1 MSIIKFYHSFIKKS
15 WKIKLRFF
23 SRYYQALFN
32 APGDFILYYPIR
44 FIEGFKYCH
53 IGYNFISRS
62 NLRLEVMPLLPDVT
76 PKLIIGNNV
85 QFNDNVHIGCVNQI
99 IIGDNVLIAS
109 NVFITDHSHGILDSN
124 ESLSI
129 PAAKRKI
136 YSKGGVI
143 IGDNCWIGENVSIL
157 PNVTIGE
164 NCVIGANSVVTKSF
178 PKNSIIA
185 GSPAKIIK
193 QFV

>member
-1 MSIIKFYHSFIKKS
+1 MSIIKFYHYYIKKCR
-15 WKIKLRFF
+15 KIKLKFF

-32 APGDFILYYPIR
+32 APGEFILYYPIR
-44 FIEGFKYCH
+44 LIEGFKYCQ
-53 IGYNFISRS
+53 IGNNFISRS
-62 NLRLEVMPLLPDVT
+62 NLRLEVMSLLPNVT
-76 PKLIIGNNV
+76 PQLIIGNNV
-85 QFNDNVHIGCVNQI
+85 QLNDNVHIGCVNQI
-99 IIGDNVLIAS
+99 KIGNNVLIAS
-109 NVFITDHSHGILDSN
+109 NVFITDHSHGKIDSIQD
-124 ESLSI
+124 LSI

-193 QFV
+193 QLV